1 MAKYDKSMEYIS
13 QTQTLIGQQRKRLV
27 DQDTGEVIEVD
38 QITKR
43 ALGQKQFW
51 KIYLMDFLQVLGG
64 FEYKQLDVL
73 IYILEHTEAANNTFI
88 GTYRS
93 LEKSVGVSYDTVRR
107 TITLLQGKGFL
118 KKVSNG
124 VYQVSPT
131 IMMKGSEHKKS
142 LLPTTSTTKSKNH
155 RKRTKARLQGALL
168 RKANLKKGSSCDG
181 SRCPFLIFH
190 ALCPACGFVT
200 SSGITVPLH
209 GREAVGIPLPTLSAW
224 SYPLRSASAR
234 PLSEQVS

>member
-13 QTQTLIGQQRKRLV
+13 QTQTLIGQQRKRLI

-51 KIYLMDFLQVLGG
+51 KIYLIDFLQVLGG

-142 LLPTTSTTKSKNH
+142 LLLNYFNDQQQEPQLDGQMTTEE
-155 RKRTKARLQGALL
+155 L
-168 RKANLKKGSSCDG
+168 
-181 SRCPFLIFH
+181 
-190 ALCPACGFVT
+190 
-200 SSGITVPLH
+200 
-209 GREAVGIPLPTLSAW
+209 
-224 SYPLRSASAR
+224 
-234 PLSEQVS
+234 

>member
-1 MAKYDKSMEYIS
+1 MAKFDKSMEYIS
-13 QTQTLIGQQRKRLV
+13 QTQTLIGQQRKRLI

-142 LLPTTSTTKSKNH
+142 LLLNYFNDQQQEPQLDGQMTTEE
-155 RKRTKARLQGALL
+155 L
-168 RKANLKKGSSCDG
+168 
-181 SRCPFLIFH
+181 
-190 ALCPACGFVT
+190 
-200 SSGITVPLH
+200 
-209 GREAVGIPLPTLSAW
+209 
-224 SYPLRSASAR
+224 
-234 PLSEQVS
+234 

>member
-1 MAKYDKSMEYIS
+1 MAKFDKSMEYIS

-93 LEKSVGVSYDTVRR
+93 LEKNVGVSYDTVRR

-118 KKVSNG
+118 KKCRTVSI
-124 VYQVSPT
+124 VSPT

-142 LLPTTSTTKSKNH
+142 LLLNYFNDKEQEPQLEGQMSTEE
-155 RKRTKARLQGALL
+155 L
-168 RKANLKKGSSCDG
+168 
-181 SRCPFLIFH
+181 
-190 ALCPACGFVT
+190 
-200 SSGITVPLH
+200 
-209 GREAVGIPLPTLSAW
+209 
-224 SYPLRSASAR
+224 
-234 PLSEQVS
+234 

>member
-1 MAKYDKSMEYIS
+1 MEYIS
-13 QTQTLIGQQRKRLV
+13 QTQTLVGQQRKRLV

-73 IYILEHTEAANNTFI
+73 IYILEHTEQANNTFI

-93 LEKSVGVSYDTVRR
+93 LEKNVAVSYDTVRR
-107 TITLLQGKGFL
+107 TIKLLQEKGFM
-118 KKVSNG
+118 KKISNG

-131 IMMKGSEHKKS
+131 IMMKGSEHKKN
-142 LLPTTSTTKSKNH
+142 LLLNYYDDSK
-155 RKRTKARLQGALL
+155 
-168 RKANLKKGSSCDG
+168 
-181 SRCPFLIFH
+181 I
-190 ALCPACGFVT
+190 
-200 SSGITVPLH
+200 
-209 GREAVGIPLPTLSAW
+209 E
-224 SYPLRSASAR
+224 
-234 PLSEQVS
+234 E